1 MDYGYILNEWKE
13 QNHENL
19 FRLIL
24 ENENSDL
31 NQTGGNW
38 SSEMK
43 KLKTLL
49 QTSVPFNY
57 IDFTKEN
64 VEKLGNCITTPIENV
79 YLDNIGK
86 ETLFDKMKR
95 KRGGRGDIDRRLFI
109 DAIPKVLSNPAF
121 IIEHIPTR
129 VDEYICHLYFKKVN
143 LQVKEGNS
151 QKSEYTLMFVVSLKN
166 PAYPKLISFYNVDI
180 FKRIFVGDTIL
191 YEGGQQVQVKLTKTN
206 LEPTN

>member
-1 MDYGYILNEWKE
+1 
-13 QNHENL
+13 
-19 FRLIL
+19 
-24 ENENSDL
+24 
-31 NQTGGNW
+31 
-38 SSEMK
+38 MK

-95 KRGGRGDIDRRLFI
+95 KKGGRKDIDRRLFI